1 MGIYASTT
9 SVPSEKSRNEIER
22 TLMRYGASQFM
33 YVESQELAIIAF
45 VFEGTGVQFK
55 LPLPDKNSDDFRLS
69 YNGTRERHPQDQ
81 EKVWEQACRQRWRA
95 LALGIKAKLE
105 MIESGI
111 TEFRQ
116 EFLAHIIAPGEGGK
130 TIGDM
135 VLPALEAKSKGQK
148 VELLPWGGNN

>member
-1 MGIYASTT
+1 MSTYARDTRV
-9 SVPSEKSRNEIER
+9 SVEQSCNEIKR

-33 YVESQELAIIAF
+33 YVESQEIAVIAF

-55 LPLPDKNSDDFRLS
+55 LPLPDKDSDEFRLS
-69 YNGTRERHPQDQ
+69 HNGTRERNPRDQ

-130 TIGDM
+130 TIRDM

-148 VELLPWGGNN
+148 VELLPWGGG